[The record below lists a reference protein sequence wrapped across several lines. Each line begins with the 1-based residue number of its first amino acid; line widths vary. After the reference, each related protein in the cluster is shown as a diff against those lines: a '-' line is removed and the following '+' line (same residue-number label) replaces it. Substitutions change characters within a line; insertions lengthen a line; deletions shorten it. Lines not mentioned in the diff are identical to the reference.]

1 MLPHTSNN
9 HTSKDILLTGLNEFL
24 GKSVLEELL
33 IKFPTSRIFCL
44 LDSKT
49 QKLSCEKLIDNCAY
63 KNVKLL
69 DGNTSKEHLGL
80 CKEDYMFCVESIN
93 CIVHCEDASFKSKI
107 NSIQSNIHILDLI
120 RNIEQLGNKKPA
132 FLFVSAALPN
142 ILENKEVENDA
153 SFKFRNKYEEDK
165 YTIEKLIK
173 SYENHCH
180 YFIVRP
186 STILAKHSGEYD
198 LGDENIQALIDVNKE
213 NHSLINV
220 LSRDALYDFV
230 TVEYV
235 AKNIVDILSNAKTI
249 PSSTIFNIT
258 DHKGGLTHTHAVE
271 ILNTMFKISL
281 KDESR
286 NKEKNTQYSCE
297 NIQKY
302 VYENDILTLNS
313 SEILRRVCQHYLDK
327 QKN

>member
-44 LDSKT
+44 IDSKT
-49 QKLSCEKLIDNCAY
+49 QKMSCEKLINNCAY

-69 DGNTSKEHLGL
+69 DGKTSLPQLGL

-93 CIVHCEDASFKSKI
+93 CIVHCEDSSFKRKI

-132 FLFVSAALPN
+132 FIFVSAALPN
-142 ILENKEVENDA
+142 IIKGKEENYT
-153 SFKFRNKYEEDK
+153 FRNAYEEDK

-173 SYENHCH
+173 SYEDYCH

-186 STILAKHSGEYD
+186 STILAKHSGEYNPN
-198 LGDENIQALIDVNKE
+198 DENIQALINVKKE
-213 NHSLINV
+213 ASLINI
-220 LSRDALYDFV
+220 LNKDSLYDFV

-258 DHKGGLTHTHAVE
+258 DHKGGLTHAHALE
-271 ILNTMFKISL
+271 IINTMFNLKL
-281 KDESR
+281 KDESE

-313 SEILRRVCQHYLDK
+313 SEILRRVSQHYLDK
-327 QKN
+327 QKD